1 MKKSFKINIKILRI
15 QKKEKHIHLK
25 VEQYIQE
32 NGLTNK
38 DMDLVSKLG
47 LMELNMKVVGEI
59 IKQKDKENS
68 YMLME
73 IYLKESG
80 LMIKLMDMVFIFIKT
95 ELNMKATGRTTYNME
110 KE

>member
-1 MKKSFKINIKILRI
+1 
-15 QKKEKHIHLK
+15 
-25 VEQYIQE
+25 
-32 NGLTNK
+32 
-38 DMDLVSKLG
+38 MDLVSKLG

-59 IKQKDKENS
+59 TKQKDKENS

-73 IYLKESG
+73 IYLKENG

-95 ELNMKATGRTTYNME
+95 ELNMKATGRTTSNME

>member
-1 MKKSFKINIKILRI
+1 MINIKILRI

-32 NGLTNK
+32 SGLINK
-38 DMDLVSKLG
+38 DTVLVFKPG

-59 IKQKDKENS
+59 TKQKDKENF
-68 YMLME
+68 YMLMV
-73 IYLKESG
+73 IFLKVSG

-95 ELNMKATGRTTYNME
+95 ELNMKATGRTTSNTE